1 MPSNLD
7 LAAIKAACEG
17 HTPGDWKADDYLE
30 GFYDRVTAPTGAI
43 AHIPF
48 DDHIEPSE
56 RIANAALIAA
66 APALLAECEYQ
77 AQAIEELVAT
87 VDDMIVQ
94 RNKAEAENERL
105 TADRDRLRGLL
116 LRVTNLCSQFKFDAE
131 EWQTVKDARA
141 TLAERDGNG
150 EGGEV

>member
-1 MPSNLD
+1 MPSKLD
-7 LAAIKAACEG
+7 LVALKAATQG
-17 HTPGDWKADDYLE
+17 HTPERYYSQTTDDTYIIRDKKHHRKLAVLP
-30 GFYDRVTAPTGAI
+30 DTGE
-43 AHIPF
+43 
-48 DDHIEPSE
+48 DEDL
-56 RIANAALIAA
+56 ANARLYAA

-105 TADRDRLRGLL
+105 TAERDRLRGLL

-141 TLAERDGNG
+141 ALAEG
-150 EGGEV
+150 EGDETND

>member
-1 MPSNLD
+1 MPTNDTFD
-7 LAAIKAACEG
+7 LAAVKAAYANLKAPWVISGNDQMTLIEG
-17 HTPGDWKADDYLE
+17 
-30 GFYDRVTAPTGAI
+30 I
-43 AHIPF
+43 
-48 DDHIEPSE
+48 
-56 RIANAALIAA
+56 
-66 APALLAECEYQ
+66 PALLAECEYQ

-105 TADRDRLRGLL
+105 TAERDRLRGLL

-141 TLAERDGNG
+141 ALAEG
-150 EGGEV
+150 EGDETND